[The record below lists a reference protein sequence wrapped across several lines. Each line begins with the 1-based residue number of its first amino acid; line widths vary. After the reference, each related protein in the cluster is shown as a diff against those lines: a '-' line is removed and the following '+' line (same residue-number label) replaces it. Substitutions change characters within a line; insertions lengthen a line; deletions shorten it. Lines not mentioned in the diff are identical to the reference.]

1 MRSRVALLVGASG
14 AALGWAALA
23 LQLVLTLAAIG
34 AQGGSVPDGVWRY
47 LGYFT
52 VIANLFAAIVLS
64 LALLRPPAP
73 RLEFAAVTAMLL
85 VGVVYSLLL
94 RQTWN
99 PQGWQKIADVALHD
113 AMPIIVAVFWMLRPH
128 GGLRAKDIAAAMIL
142 PLSYCAYAMA
152 RGAMDGWYA
161 YRFLDVA
168 KLGAGP
174 VALNCA
180 GLSAAFLAMAAAL
193 AWLDKILA

>member
-1 MRSRVALLVGASG
+1 MRKCVTLFVAACG

-34 AQGGSVPDGVWRY
+34 AQGGTALDGIWRY

-52 VIANLFAAIVLS
+52 VIANLFAVIVLS
-64 LALLRPPAP
+64 LALLRARSR
-73 RLEFAAVTAMLL
+73 RLEFAAVTAMVL

-99 PQGWQKIADVALHD
+99 PQGLQKVADVALHD
-113 AMPIIVAVFWMLRPH
+113 AMPLIVAVFWMLRPH
-128 GGLRAKDIAAAMIL
+128 GGLRAKDVAAALVL
-142 PLSYCAYAMA
+142 PLGYCAYAMA
-152 RGAMDGWYA
+152 RGAMDNWYA
-161 YRFLDVA
+161 YGFLDVA

-180 GLSAAFLAMAAAL
+180 GLGAAFLAMAIAL
-193 AWLDKILA
+193 ARLDAILP